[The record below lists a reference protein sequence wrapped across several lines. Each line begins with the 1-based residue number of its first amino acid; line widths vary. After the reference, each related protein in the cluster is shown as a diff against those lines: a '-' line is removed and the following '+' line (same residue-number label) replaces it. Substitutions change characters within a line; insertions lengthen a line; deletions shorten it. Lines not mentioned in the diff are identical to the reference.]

1 VQEEFMRSWYLYLL
15 VVGIGT
21 GAFGCAASHAS
32 DEEVGLEAQPQTLE
46 EEERLLAL
54 GDSIAF
60 GYSPF
65 ADFSQD
71 KNFVG
76 YPEVLKSDHAVDAL
90 KNSSCPGES
99 SASFFSTTAPDNGC
113 RAYRSNYPLH
123 VNYGRHETQL
133 DYALARVTS
142 EEADDVPTLI
152 TLNIS
157 GNDIFLLQKACAN
170 DPRGPAACFAAGA
183 PALIGS
189 VARNVA
195 TILGR
200 LRAAGYHGQIVY
212 MNLYSGDYTNP
223 STLAF
228 LGALNATVSNVA
240 RQFGA
245 QIANAFGAFGA
256 ASAPYGGNACAAG
269 LLIPLPSGTGCDVH
283 PSALGASLLAQTVI
297 DAQ

>member
-1 VQEEFMRSWYLYLL
+1 MRSWHSYLL
-15 VVGIGT
+15 VVGVGT
-21 GAFGCAASHAS
+21 AAFGCAAPHAS
-32 DEEVGLEAQPQTLE
+32 DQELGLEVQPQALE
-46 EEERLLAL
+46 EQERLLAL

-65 ADFSQD
+65 GNFSKD
-71 KNFVG
+71 KNFIG

-90 KNSSCPGES
+90 KNASCPGES

-113 RAYRSNYPLH
+113 RAYRSKYRLH
-123 VNYGRHETQL
+123 VNYGQHETQL

-142 EEADDVPTLI
+142 EEAEDVPTTI

-157 GNDIFLLQKACAN
+157 GNDIFLLQAACAS

-195 TILGR
+195 TILGS
-200 LRAAGYHGQIVY
+200 LRAAGYQGQIVY

-245 QIANAFGAFGA
+245 EIADAFGAFGDA
-256 ASAPYGGNACAAG
+256 TAPYGGSACAAG

>member
-1 VQEEFMRSWYLYLL
+1 MRNWHSYLL
-15 VVGIGT
+15 IVGVAAG
-21 GAFGCAASHAS
+21 GVGCAAAHAS
-32 DEEVGLEAQPQTLE
+32 DDEELGVETQPQALQE
-46 EEERLLAL
+46 QERLLAL

-60 GYSPF
+60 GYDPF
-65 ADFSQD
+65 DDFTKD

-90 KNSSCPGES
+90 KNSACPGET

-113 RAYRSNYPLH
+113 RSYRSKYPLH
-123 VNYGRHETQL
+123 VNYGNHDTQL

-142 EEADDVPTLI
+142 EEAEDVPTTI

-157 GNDIFLLQKACAN
+157 GNDIFLLQAACAN

-195 TILGR
+195 TILGS
-200 LRAAGYHGQIVY
+200 LRAAGYQGSIVY
-212 MNLYSGDYTNP
+212 MNLYSVDYTNP
-223 STLAF
+223 STLGF
-228 LGALNATVSNVA
+228 LAALNTTVSNVA

-245 QIANAFGAFGA
+245 QIADAFGAFGA
-256 ASAPYGGNACAAG
+256 ASASHGGSACAAG

-283 PSALGASLLAQTVI
+283 PSALGASVLAQTII
-297 DAQ
+297 DAH

>member
-1 VQEEFMRSWYLYLL
+1 MRNWHLYLL
-15 VVGIGT
+15 VVGIGA
-21 GAFGCAASHAS
+21 GAFGCAASQAS
-32 DEEVGLEAQPQTLE
+32 DEELGIEAQPQALQ

-60 GYSPF
+60 GYNPF
-65 ADFSQD
+65 GDFSKD

-113 RAYRSNYPLH
+113 RSYRSKYPLH
-123 VNYGRHETQL
+123 VNYGQHDTQL

-142 EEADDVPTLI
+142 EEAEDVPTTV

-157 GNDIFLLQKACAN
+157 GNDIFLLQAACVN

-195 TILGR
+195 TILGS
-200 LRAAGYHGQIVY
+200 LRAAGYQGHIVY
-212 MNLYSGDYTNP
+212 MNLYSVDYTNP

-240 RQFGA
+240 RRFGA
-245 QIANAFGAFGA
+245 EIADAFGAFGA
-256 ASAPYGGNACAAG
+256 ASAPSGGSACAAG

-283 PSALGASLLAQTVI
+283 PSAIGASLLAQTVI
-297 DAQ
+297 DAH